1 MRQSKR
7 RKAAVLLALLNKLD
21 FMVIRRLLTSPRLR
35 RSGFYC
41 KSRKHYLSLH
51 LQENGLTAR
60 KIVLR
65 VIKWSRCVPPSAAE
79 MW

>member
-1 MRQSKR
+1 MRQSQR
-7 RKAAVLLALLNKLD
+7 CTTAVLLALLNKLD

-41 KSRKHYLSLH
+41 KSRNHYLGLH

-60 KIVLR
+60 KFLK
-65 VIKWSRCVPPSAAE
+65 VIKWRRCFPPGAAE